1 MNQIKPETH
10 PDSSLI
16 DADVNLEKSKSLD
29 LGLEQI
35 KSKPFKIK
43 SLIKETLYNSL
54 AQAIFKI
61 IETPFITLKAFLLI
75 CVLVSSG
82 LCSYLII

>member
-16 DADVNLEKSKSLD
+16 DTDVNLEKSKSLD

-54 AQAIFKI
+54 PKNPFLNVIRSLIFKNY
-61 IETPFITLKAFLLI
+61 P
-75 CVLVSSG
+75 
-82 LCSYLII
+82 YD